1 MLSFMYLLCY
11 DFLMVQIKRPNNS
24 TLEYRTNILENK
36 EVGKLGI
43 LLTNNNY
50 GLFKYCIFVYN
61 ITNLATARYVRI
73 Y

>member
-1 MLSFMYLLCY
+1 
-11 DFLMVQIKRPNNS
+11 MVQIKRPNNS

-36 EVGKLGI
+36 EVEKLGI